1 MKAHEKGNGN
11 APKPTS
17 SKAGAAVADAKESA
31 SVKSEQ
37 VRLSC
42 SLCIVWCMGLVAF
55 ACEGCMKL
63 GNTYVYFVVTCFSES
78 LRVSYR

>member
-17 SKAGAAVADAKESA
+17 SDAKETA

-37 VRLSC
+37 VRFSC
-42 SLCIVWCMGLVAF
+42 SLVAF
-55 ACEGCMKL
+55 FFNVSSIFIAFYEGCMKHVL
-63 GNTYVYFVVTCFSES
+63 YVYLVFQSH
-78 LRVSYR
+78 